1 MSNMYSPTIIFSVA
15 AFVGNFGVAL
25 TGFGMAI
32 FFLTV
37 YVSYAFGRVKGAIN
51 TTEES
56 YCIIRYGYCITECE
70 IQIQ

>member
-1 MSNMYSPTIIFSVA
+1 MYSPTIIFSVA

-37 YVSYAFGRVKGAIN
+37 YVSFNAFTPTHGAVVCVRVGDDV
-51 TTEES
+51 
-56 YCIIRYGYCITECE
+56 
-70 IQIQ
+70 